1 MRGNSQYVGMT
12 WTAFGVSLMSWIL
25 LIMLAPAESLKS
37 ADIGWN
43 SYTVFYYGLFVIVP
57 MLVVAILVTIA
68 GAERRD

>member
-1 MRGNSQYVGMT
+1 MRDNSQYVGMT
-12 WTAFGVSLMSWIL
+12 WTVFGVSLLSWIL
-25 LIMLAPAESLKS
+25 LMMFAPNESLKS
-37 ADIGWN
+37 VDIGWN